1 MRWKQDEPRRNC
13 IHTLENFCRS
23 LQSGDSASLL
33 NAIVLPQAIAHRTG
47 AEQSEFLFKALRDEI
62 SPDGLAALS
71 QRGKFGPLKEIFP
84 AEAARWAQMT
94 GVKVDDCVAFRLD
107 QVGLRTEVVLVGES
121 PRNASNIPRS
131 PLRIVRCNNVRVVT
145 AAKL

>member
-1 MRWKQDEPRRNC
+1 
-13 IHTLENFCRS
+13 
-23 LQSGDSASLL
+23 
-33 NAIVLPQAIAHRTG
+33 
-47 AEQSEFLFKALRDEI
+47 
-62 SPDGLAALS
+62 LAALS
-71 QRGKFGPLKEIFP
+71 QHGKFGPLKEITP

-107 QVGLRTEVVLVGES
+107 QVGLRTEVVLLGES